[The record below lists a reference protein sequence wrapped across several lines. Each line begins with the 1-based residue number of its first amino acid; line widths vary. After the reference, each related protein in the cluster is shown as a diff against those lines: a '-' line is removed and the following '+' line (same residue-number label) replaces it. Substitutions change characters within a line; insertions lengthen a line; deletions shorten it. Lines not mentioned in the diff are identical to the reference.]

1 MYAARYRA
9 FAVGGSTQ
17 EGALV
22 VYRAPGTGF
31 RIDLVGAIELDGDQE
46 MDEIMKGGDI
56 LIVINDIKD
65 QSSFQMYSCRTQR
78 RSCRT
83 ADGLEILGF
92 VSILSYFSYPLPA
105 VYEQPHTVEEVERI
119 SAAGEEARCF
129 LIREKD
135 PDAEKTQPPGLGVV
149 VGEGLPV
156 TLCYT
161 KDGIPLRFGEVQDG
175 VDAGL
180 EATEIVRSVD
190 ESVFDLPF
198 EFVPSVYDDE

>member
-1 MYAARYRA
+1 MIGLLACAAAPLSIYLAVQLLVKDGSTTGAAADLARLSETADRTMYAARYRA

-31 RIDLVGAIELDGDQE
+31 RIDLVGAIELDDDHE

-92 VSILSYFSYPLPA
+92 VSILGYFSYPLPA

-119 SAAGEEARCF
+119 SAAGEEA
-129 LIREKD
+129 EKRIAAM
-135 PDAEKTQPPGLGVV
+135 PMLPPEEIAE
-149 VGEGLPV
+149 
-156 TLCYT
+156 
-161 KDGIPLRFGEVQDG
+161 
-175 VDAGL
+175 A
-180 EATEIVRSVD
+180 
-190 ESVFDLPF
+190 
-198 EFVPSVYDDE
+198 VYDL